1 MNITIH
7 INDQPMDI
15 KSGSSLLDAV
25 IAFLGS
31 SPSSSSG
38 AVPPF
43 ALLLN
48 QEFVPASEHDN
59 TILQNQDR
67 IEVISAI
74 QGG

>member
-7 INDQPMDI
+7 INDQPMNI
-15 KSGSSLLDAV
+15 KTGSSLLEAV
-25 IAFLGS
+25 MAF
-31 SPSSSSG
+31 G
-38 AVPPF
+38 AKPPF

-48 QEFVPASEHDN
+48 QNFIPASEHDN
-59 TILQNQDR
+59 TRLQPNDR

>member
-7 INDQPMDI
+7 INDQPMNI
-15 KSGSSLLDAV
+15 KTGSSLLDAV
-25 IAFLGS
+25 IAY
-31 SPSSSSG
+31 G

-43 ALLLN
+43 ALVLN
-48 QEFVPASEHDN
+48 QNFVPASEHDN
-59 TILQNQDR
+59 TTLQNNDR

>member
-7 INDQPMDI
+7 INDQPMNI
-15 KSGSSLLDAV
+15 KTGSSLLDAV
-25 IAFLGS
+25 IAY
-31 SPSSSSG
+31 G

-43 ALLLN
+43 ALVLN
-48 QEFVPASEHDN
+48 QNFIPASEHDN
-59 TILQNQDR
+59 TTLQNNDR

>member
-15 KSGSSLLDAV
+15 KTGSSLLDAV
-25 IAFLGS
+25 MAF
-31 SPSSSSG
+31 G
-38 AVPPF
+38 ATPPF

-48 QEFVPASEHDN
+48 QNFVPASEHAN
-59 TILQNQDR
+59 TAVQENDR

>member
-15 KSGSSLLDAV
+15 KTGSSLMDAV

-43 ALLLN
+43 ALVLN
-48 QEFVPASEHDN
+48 QNFIPASEHA
-59 TILQNQDR
+59 TTALQENDR

>member
-15 KSGSSLLDAV
+15 KTGSSLMDAV
-25 IAFLGS
+25 IAY
-31 SPSSSSG
+31 G

-48 QEFVPASEHDN
+48 QNFIPASEHA
-59 TILQNQDR
+59 TTALQENDR